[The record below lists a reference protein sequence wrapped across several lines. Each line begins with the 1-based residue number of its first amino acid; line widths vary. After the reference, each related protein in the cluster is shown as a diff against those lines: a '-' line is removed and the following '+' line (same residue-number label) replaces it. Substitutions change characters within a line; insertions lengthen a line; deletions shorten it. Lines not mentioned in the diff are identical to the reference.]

1 MSKIYDN
8 VLEKIS
14 NSRKVFV
21 PNLTSKLSFLAACEN
36 LQKDAKFLDL
46 GCGNG
51 ILGIALYKSKKIN
64 KIFSSDVSNFAVNNA
79 KKNYK
84 KFKIKNEIKVGNL
97 FEPWKGKKFDY
108 ILNDVSAIS
117 SLVANRSKWFNNN
130 IPCKAGKDGTN
141 LTIQILKKSK
151 SFLNADGKLQIPI
164 LSLSNKKKI
173 IYAAKKNF
181 NKVKSSFSQKWFLPN
196 EMMKIKK
203 NLESYKIKGYIKYDY
218 KFNKIIC
225 ETEIIIC
232 EKPK

>member
-1 MSKIYDN
+1 MSKIYEN
-8 VLEKIS
+8 VLEKLL
-14 NSRKVFV
+14 NSKKVFV

-46 GCGNG
+46 GCGSG

-64 KIFSSDVSNFAVNNA
+64 KIFSSDVSNYAVNNA

-84 KFKIKNEIKVGNL
+84 KFKINNEIKIGNL
-97 FEPWKGKKFDY
+97 LEPWKGRKFDY

-117 SLVANRSKWFNNN
+117 SLVANKSKWFSKN
-130 IPCKAGKDGTN
+130 IPCNSGRDGTN
-141 LTIQILKKSK
+141 LTIQILEKSK
-151 SFLNADGKLQIPI
+151 SFLNVSGKLQIPI

-181 NKVKSSFSQKWFLPN
+181 RKVKSSVSQKWFLPN

-203 NLESYKIKGYIKYDY
+203 NLETYKRKGYINYDF

-232 EKPK
+232 EIPK